1 MCAELL
7 SSKIDLSEI
16 SRHTKVN
23 ALKALKV
30 NAFWI
35 PETYARKIVSTKLKF
50 GIIKVHKFGIINIS
64 ISSKQ
69 ESRPEYQK

>member
-1 MCAELL
+1 ML
-7 SSKIDLSEI
+7 SGYKKPMLE
-16 SRHTKVN
+16 K
-23 ALKALKV
+23 
-30 NAFWI
+30 F
-35 PETYARKIVSTKLKF
+35 VSTKLKF